1 MTIVGERRT
10 TMTGR
15 DLIILILNNHL
26 EDVVVFEDLRALG
39 FYTIE
44 EAAVKLHIGIESI
57 KAQCSID
64 AIRNIKIGDKT
75 YIYIEE

>member
-1 MTIVGERRT
+1 
-10 TMTGR
+10 MTGR
-15 DLIILILNNHL
+15 DLIILILNNHI
-26 EDVVVFEDLRALG
+26 EDVVVFEDLRVLG

-44 EAAVKLHIGIESI
+44 EAAVKLNIGIESV

-64 AIRNIKIGDKT
+64 TIRHIKIGDKH